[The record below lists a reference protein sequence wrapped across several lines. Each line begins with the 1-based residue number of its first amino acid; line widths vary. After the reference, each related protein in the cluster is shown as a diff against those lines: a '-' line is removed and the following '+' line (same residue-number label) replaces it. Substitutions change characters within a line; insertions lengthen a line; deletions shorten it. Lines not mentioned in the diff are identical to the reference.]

1 MTSNKLYKSE
11 KLCSLTAID
20 ALFAAPRGK
29 GALTYPVRA
38 VWSQRPDDCRRT
50 GAPVQFMIS
59 VPKKK
64 LKHAVDRVTMRR
76 RIREAYR
83 LNRHLLHDI
92 PQQGID
98 LAFIYVANELI
109 EYKRIERSICR
120 LLEKL
125 SAGYSSSQSEDTKS

>member
-1 MTSNKLYKSE
+1 MSLKLYKSE

-38 VWSQRPDDCRRT
+38 VWSQRPEGCRRT

-64 LKHAVDRVTMRR
+64 LKHAVDRVTIRR
-76 RIREAYR
+76 RMREAYR
-83 LNRHLLHDI
+83 LNRHLLQNT
-92 PQQGID
+92 PAQGID
-98 LAFIYVANELI
+98 LALIYVASELI
-109 EYKRIERSICR
+109 EYKRIERAICR

-125 SAGYSSSQSEDTKS
+125 SASCSLPQSEDTNS